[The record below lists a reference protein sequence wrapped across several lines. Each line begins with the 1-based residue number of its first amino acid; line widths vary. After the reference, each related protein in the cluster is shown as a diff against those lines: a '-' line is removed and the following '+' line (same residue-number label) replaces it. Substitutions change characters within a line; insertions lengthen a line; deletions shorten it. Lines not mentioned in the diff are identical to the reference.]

1 MSAPNTTS
9 TSQTTH
15 CQIEDEEQ
23 GEEEEEED
31 CTEIYCMGNSD
42 CTEST
47 FQPSLKTFFFNQYL
61 HVAAH

>member
-15 CQIEDEEQ
+15 CQTED
-23 GEEEEEED
+23 EEEEEEEEEEG
-31 CTEIYCMGNSD
+31 CTEIYCMGDSN

-47 FQPSLKTFFFNQYL
+47 FQLSLKTFFFNQYL
-61 HVAAH
+61 HVAAY